1 MSRAFGPIE
10 CALSLAWIA
19 LATYGAALTLL
30 RQPASQPA
38 WLQPVA
44 GVWT

>member
-1 MSRAFGPIE
+1 MTRAFGPIE

-19 LATYGAALTLL
+19 LATFGVAQTLL
-30 RQPASQPA
+30 RRVAPPP
-38 WLQPVA
+38 WLQPIA